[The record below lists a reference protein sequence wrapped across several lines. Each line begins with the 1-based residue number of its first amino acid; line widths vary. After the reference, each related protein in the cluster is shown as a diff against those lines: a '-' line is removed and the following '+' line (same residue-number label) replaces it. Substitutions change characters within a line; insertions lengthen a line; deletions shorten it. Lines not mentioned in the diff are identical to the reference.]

1 VSPTKKR
8 STSGQKAASAGGPAG
23 AEESTAGPASD
34 GKGSPRAEGVWT
46 AIATPF
52 RDGRVDR
59 ESLVRLVEAQI
70 AAGVTGVCPCGTTG
84 ESPTLSEDE
93 HLEIV
98 ATAVE
103 AAAGRVAV
111 FAGTGT
117 NDTRHAVALTRQ
129 AKTAGADGAL
139 AVSPYYNRPTQEG
152 LYRHFRAMADDGGL
166 PLMLYHIPPR
176 TGGSIEVETIARLWK
191 AGGMFALKEA
201 GGHVD
206 RMTRLREACGIPI
219 LSGDDGLTLPF
230 LSLGAVG
237 VVSVAS
243 NVVAKQIVAMV
254 GHARGGRPRD
264 ALKIHE
270 RLAPLVRALFAETNP
285 IPVKT
290 ALRLI
295 GVFTSDEIRLP
306 LVPASA
312 PVVAALSAAL
322 ASLGLA

>member
-1 VSPTKKR
+1 MNPTKPRRK
-8 STSGQKAASAGGPAG
+8 TSPSKPKDAAATESA
-23 AEESTAGPASD
+23 AGPASA
-34 GKGSPRAEGVWT
+34 GMAAPRAEGVWT

-52 RDGRVDR
+52 QDGKVDR
-59 ESLVRLVEAQI
+59 ESLVRLVERQI
-70 AAGVTGVCPCGTTG
+70 AGGVAGLCPCGTTG

-98 ATAVE
+98 ATVVE
-103 AAAGRVAV
+103 TVAGRVPV

-117 NDTRHAVALTRQ
+117 NDTRHAVALTKQ
-129 AKTAGADGAL
+129 AKRAGATGAL

-166 PLMLYHIPPR
+166 PLILYHIPPR
-176 TGGSIEVETIARLWK
+176 TGGAIEVETVARLWK
-191 AGGMFALKEA
+191 SGGMFALKEA

-206 RMTRLREACGIPI
+206 RVTRLREACGIPI

-243 NVVAKQIVAMV
+243 NVVPKEIVAMV
-254 GHARGGRPRD
+254 GLARGGRPRD
-264 ALKIHE
+264 ALALHE
-270 RLAPLVRALFAETNP
+270 KLSPLVRALFAETNP

-290 ALRLI
+290 ALRLL
-295 GVFTSDEIRLP
+295 GVFTSDEIRMP
-306 LVPASA
+306 LVPASPA
-312 PVVAALSAAL
+312 VVSALRQAL
-322 ASLGLA
+322 ASLSVP

>member
-1 VSPTKKR
+1 MSPAKKK
-8 STSGQKAASAGGPAG
+8 SASVKSSAKVVAGIDLA
-23 AEESTAGPASD
+23 AGPASVAR
-34 GKGSPRAEGVWT
+34 SALRADGVWT

-52 RDGRVDR
+52 RDGKVDR
-59 ESLVRLVEAQI
+59 ESLVRLVERQI

-98 ATAVE
+98 ATVVE
-103 AAAGRVAV
+103 AVAGRVAV

-117 NDTRHAVALTRQ
+117 NDTRHAVALTQQ
-129 AKTAGADGAL
+129 ARKAGADGAL

-152 LYRHFRAMADDGGL
+152 LYRHFRAMTDDGGL

-176 TGGSIEVETIARLWK
+176 TGGAIEVETIARLWK

-206 RMTRLREACGIPI
+206 RMTMLREACAIPI

-243 NVVAKQIVAMV
+243 NVVAKEIVTMV

-264 ALKIHE
+264 ALAIHE
-270 RLAPLVRALFAETNP
+270 KLAPLVRALFAETNP
-285 IPVKT
+285 IPIKT
-290 ALRLI
+290 ALRIL

-312 PVVAALSAAL
+312 PVAAAVAKALAALGVS
-322 ASLGLA
+322 

>member
-1 VSPTKKR
+1 MSSPKKR
-8 STSGQKAASAGGPAG
+8 SATGKKSGI
-23 AEESTAGPASD
+23 ESVAGPASAS
-34 GKGSPRAEGVWT
+34 GIASRADGVWT

-52 RDGRVDR
+52 RDGKIDR
-59 ESLVRLVEAQI
+59 ESLVRLVERQI

-93 HLEIV
+93 HLEVI
-98 ATAVE
+98 ATVVE
-103 AAAGRVAV
+103 AVAGRVAV
-111 FAGTGT
+111 FAGTGA

-129 AKTAGADGAL
+129 AKKAGADGAL

-176 TGGSIEVETIARLWK
+176 TGGAIEVETVARLWK
-191 AGGMFALKEA
+191 SGGMFALKEA

-206 RMTRLREACGIPI
+206 RMTRLREASAIPI

-243 NVVAKQIVAMV
+243 NVVAKEIVTMV

-264 ALKIHE
+264 ALAIHE
-270 RLAPLVRALFAETNP
+270 RLSPLLRALFAESNP

-290 ALRLI
+290 ALRMLQ
-295 GVFTSDEIRLP
+295 VFASDEIRMP

-322 ASLGLA
+322 AGLCAT

>member
-1 VSPTKKR
+1 M
-8 STSGQKAASAGGPAG
+8 
-23 AEESTAGPASD
+23 
-34 GKGSPRAEGVWT
+34 
-46 AIATPF
+46 
-52 RDGRVDR
+52 
-59 ESLVRLVEAQI
+59 RLVERQI
-70 AAGVTGVCPCGTTG
+70 AAGVTGLCPCGTTG

-98 ATAVE
+98 ATVVE

-117 NDTRHAVALTRQ
+117 NDTRHAVALTQQ
-129 AKTAGADGAL
+129 ARRAGATGAL

-166 PLMLYHIPPR
+166 PLILYHIPPR
-176 TGGSIEVETIARLWK
+176 TGGAIEVETIARLWK
-191 AGGMFALKEA
+191 TGGMFALKEA

-206 RMTRLREACGIPI
+206 RMTRLREASAIPI

-230 LSLGAVG
+230 LALGAVG

-243 NVVAKQIVAMV
+243 NVVPKEIVTMV
-254 GHARGGRPRD
+254 GHARSGRPRD
-264 ALKIHE
+264 ALAIHE

-290 ALRLI
+290 ALKQL
-295 GVFTSDEIRLP
+295 GVFASDEIRLP
-306 LVPASA
+306 LVSATA
-312 PVVAALSAAL
+312 PVAAAL
-322 ASLGLA
+322 AKALADLRVA

>member
-1 VSPTKKR
+1 MSTARPPRRSSSKR
-8 STSGQKAASAGGPAG
+8 APEAA
-23 AEESTAGPASD
+23 AGPASAD
-34 GKGSPRAEGVWT
+34 GAASASTPRAEGVWT

-52 RDGRVDR
+52 LDGKVDR
-59 ESLVRLVEAQI
+59 ASLARLVERQI
-70 AAGVTGVCPCGTTG
+70 VAGVAGLCPCGTTG

-98 ATAVE
+98 ATVVE
-103 AAAGRVAV
+103 AAAGRVPV

-117 NDTRHAVALTRQ
+117 NDTRHAVALTKQ
-129 AKTAGADGAL
+129 AKRAGATGAL

-166 PLMLYHIPPR
+166 PLILYHIPPR
-176 TGGSIEVETIARLWK
+176 TGGAIEVETVARLWK
-191 AGGMFALKEA
+191 SGGIFALKEA

-206 RMTRLREACGIPI
+206 RVTRLREACGVSI

-243 NVVAKQIVAMV
+243 NVAPKEIVAMV
-254 GHARGGRPRD
+254 GLARGGRPRD
-264 ALKIHE
+264 ALAIHE
-270 RLAPLVRALFAETNP
+270 KLAPLVRALFAETNP

-290 ALRLI
+290 ALRLL
-295 GVFTSDEIRLP
+295 GVFTSDEIRMP
-306 LVPASA
+306 LLPASPA
-312 PVVAALSAAL
+312 VVAALSEAL
-322 ASLGLA
+322 STLSLR